1 MWQGQ
6 QPPGGEQNPQ
16 DPNQNPYQQ
25 PGYQQPNPYQQPTQP
40 GYQAPPPQ
48 APPGGH
54 QQPGYGYPQQPNP
67 YQQPTVPQYPVGA
80 PPGPPMPPQNDD
92 GGKKKTTLIAIVA
105 ATAVVVAAVV
115 TGVVVMKDDGKKD
128 DKADDKKPSKSS
140 SAPAQASPTA
150 QPNPRGDSTQDM
162 KPTIEGWKVI
172 TNPKWGTAFDVPSDW
187 EFKGPSW
194 AGGFEDHANPTGKPI
209 IMQSAPAYYKPKW
222 CTEDSNHDGNTE
234 DTELAG
240 TGTKGADGAKNT
252 DEVAE
257 NQVPW
262 WVYGAYTQPDKNIIK
277 MVKPV
282 PYTTKSGIV
291 GSLARA
297 SATGVKKTSKC
308 DTDGKAVTFGFKN
321 AKGDFVAWSLYSAT
335 GVNGAVTD
343 ETIDKILST
352 VRLAG
357 QPTG

>member
-40 GYQAPPPQ
+40 GHQAPPQ
-48 APPGGH
+48 APPGGY
-54 QQPGYGYPQQPNP
+54 QQPGYGYPQQQPNP

-80 PPGPPMPPQNDD
+80 PPGPPMPPQDGD

-115 TGVVVMKDDGKKD
+115 TGVVVMKDDGDKD
-128 DKADDKKPSKSS
+128 TKADDNKPSKSA
-140 SAPAQASPTA
+140 SAPPQASSPTA
-150 QPNPRGDSTQDM
+150 NPRGGSTEEQ

-222 CTEDSNHDGNTE
+222 CSEDSNHDGNTE

-277 MVKPV
+277 IVKPV
-282 PYTTKSGIV
+282 PYTTKSGIT
-291 GSLARA
+291 GSVARA

-308 DTDGKAVTFGFKN
+308 DTDGQAITFGFKN

-335 GVNGAVTD
+335 GVSGAVSE
-343 ETIDKILST
+343 ETIQKILST

>member
-25 PGYQQPNPYQQPTQP
+25 PGYQAPNPYQQPTQP
-40 GYQAPPPQ
+40 GYQAP
-48 APPGGH
+48 AGGY
-54 QQPGYGYPQQPNP
+54 QQPGYPTQPNP

-80 PPGPPMPPQNDD
+80 PPGPPMPPQD
-92 GGKKKTTLIAIVA
+92 GGGNKKKTTVVAIVA
-105 ATAVVVAAVV
+105 ASAVVIAAVV

-128 DKADDKKPSKSS
+128 DKADNKPTKSA
-140 SAPAQASPTA
+140 APQQPASPGGATD
-150 QPNPRGDSTQDM
+150 NPRGGSTVEE

-172 TNPKWGTAFDVPSDW
+172 TNPKWGTSFDVPSDW

-194 AGGFEDHANPTGKPI
+194 AGGFEDHKDPTGKPL

-222 CTEDSNHDGNTE
+222 CSEDSNHDGNLE
-234 DTELAG
+234 NTELAG

-262 WVYGAYTQPDKNIIK
+262 WVYGAYTQPDKKIIK
-277 MVKPV
+277 TVKPV
-282 PYTTKSGIV
+282 PYTTKAGIT
-291 GSLARA
+291 GSVARA
-297 SATGVKKTSKC
+297 SATGVKKTGKC
-308 DTDGKAVTFGFKN
+308 STDGQAIVFGFKN
-321 AKGDFVAWSLYSAT
+321 AKGDFVAWNLYAAT
-335 GVNGAVTD
+335 GVKDAVSE
-343 ETIDKILST
+343 ETIQKILST
-352 VRLAG
+352 VRLASTP
-357 QPTG
+357 PTG